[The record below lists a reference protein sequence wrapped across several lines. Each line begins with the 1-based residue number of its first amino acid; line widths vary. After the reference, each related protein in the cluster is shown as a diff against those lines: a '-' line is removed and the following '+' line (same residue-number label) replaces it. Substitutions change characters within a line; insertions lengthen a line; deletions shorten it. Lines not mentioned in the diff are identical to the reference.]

1 MSRSLPTSA
10 AFRRPAQAAARGT
23 AQAAAARSGFTLIE
37 LLVVLAIISI
47 IASLSLAGLSRSN
60 QRAKIDKTRTTIR
73 KISEAIGPTYES
85 YLRRRVPFTPSTT
98 NRRISSLNRLVAL
111 RAQMMYDM
119 PDSSN
124 DLAPSAPPIPT
135 AAIIAYASSKA
146 SSPSSAE
153 CLFMT
158 LARSG
163 VQPDIMEQ
171 FHTAEIGD
179 TNKNGLPEFLDGW
192 GNPISFIRWAPGFSS
207 LSQVQ
212 PADSTNFHDPM
223 DPQRVD
229 TVGYA
234 LIPLIVSAGPDGD
247 LGLTLSSGWSLA
259 LLPSLVANGPSIGSS
274 TSDASKDNVTNHDLV
289 TK

>member
-1 MSRSLPTSA
+1 V
-10 AFRRPAQAAARGT
+10 
-23 AQAAAARSGFTLIE
+23 ARSGFTLIE
-37 LLVVLAIISI
+37 LLVVLAIVSI

-85 YLRRRVPFTPSTT
+85 YLRRRVPFVPST
-98 NRRISSLNRLVAL
+98 NRRTAATNRLVAL
-111 RAQMMYDM
+111 RAQLMYDM

-212 PADSTNFHDPM
+212 PPDPTNFHDAM

-259 LLPSLVANGPSIGSS
+259 LLPSLVANGSSIGSS
-274 TSDASKDNVTNHDLV
+274 TSSASKDNVTNHDLV

>member
-1 MSRSLPTSA
+1 MSRSLPFSA
-10 AFRRPAQAAARGT
+10 ALRRPVPAAAWAAAQAGG
-23 AQAAAARSGFTLIE
+23 ARSGFTLIE

-47 IASLSLAGLSRSN
+47 VASLSLAGLSRSN
-60 QRAKIDKTRTTIR
+60 QRSKIDKTRTTIR

-85 YLRRRVPFTPSTT
+85 YLRRRVPFIPST
-98 NRRISSLNRLVAL
+98 NRRTAATNRLVAL
-111 RAQMMYDM
+111 RAQMMYEM
-119 PDSSN
+119 PDSLN

-135 AAIIAYASSKA
+135 APILAYASSKP

-153 CLFMT
+153 CLFMI

-163 VQPDIMEQ
+163 LQPDIMEH

-179 TNKNGLPEFLDGW
+179 KDQNGLPEFLDGW
-192 GNPISFIRWAPGFSS
+192 GNPIFFIRWAPGFSS

-234 LIPLIVSAGPDGD
+234 LVPLIVSAGPDFD
-247 LGLTLSSGWSLA
+247 LGLTLSSGWPLTS
-259 LLPSLVANGPSIGSS
+259 LPSLVANGSSIGSS
-274 TSDASKDNVTNHDLV
+274 TSSASLDNVTNHDLV